1 MSQGNQN
8 PELQAEQID
17 IIRKKPSLKFQPE
30 ENYQKDQNELQ
41 SVKTNKQEPIFFQD
55 PKLEDKHCL
64 LNIINSCISLTWR
77 SIFIYSNCNQTTW
90 FKQIYYYFIYYS
102 HLDHYIV
109 TNKYFT
115 MSSLLW
121 ILSVAIG
128 TIGIRRQK
136 PNSLIFYFLGI
147 FVSFLIEFSST
158 IVIMATNH
166 IADHQLGIYNKNV
179 VIRIII
185 FMTLEFMV
193 ILFQI
198 MMLRSVRQIRQLFI
212 DIERLQMENQN
223 NNQIEIEK
231 ML

>member
-30 ENYQKDQNELQ
+30 ENYQKDQSQ
-41 SVKTNKQEPIFFQD
+41 IG
-55 PKLEDKHCL
+55 
-64 LNIINSCISLTWR
+64 R
-77 SIFIYSNCNQTTW
+77 QTL
-90 FKQIYYYFIYYS
+90 IHAS
-102 HLDHYIV
+102 HQLGGVFLFIV
-109 TNKYFT
+109 TAIKLLGLNKFT
-115 MSSLLW
+115 TISFTIAILIIISSLLW

-147 FVSFLIEFSST
+147 LVSFIIEFSST

-212 DIERLQMENQN
+212 DIERLQIENQS